1 MKTISLYPNPKR
13 DENFSCTRHLIGLL
27 GELGNPVLLSQ
38 ELEACFSEEKEKI
51 TFVPEDELFTKGDA
65 LIPLGGD
72 GTILSVASRAA
83 KAGIPVLGINLGNI
97 GFMAGLE
104 KEDLDRLHLLKP
116 EDFTISERMMLSCRV
131 GEGKTFYAL
140 NEIVI
145 SSEKGFHI
153 VELDLKASG
162 RELTNFRAD
171 GLIFN
176 TPTGSTGHAFS
187 AGGAVIDAKLDS
199 IGVKAITSYML
210 INAHHM
216 LFCPETKF
224 SAENIRTAGG
234 RATVCADGKE
244 IAFLK
249 ETDTVSVA
257 RADRRLKLCFLGEKS
272 NLEVFF
278 RKF

>member
-1 MKTISLYPNPKR
+1 MKTISLYPNPNR
-13 DENFSCTRHLIGLL
+13 DENFSCTRRLVGLL
-27 GELGNPVLLSQ
+27 GKLGNPVLLSR
-38 ELEACFSEEKEKI
+38 EFEEFFSAEKEKI
-51 TFVPEDELFTKGDA
+51 SFVSEDELFTRGDA
-65 LIPLGGD
+65 LITLGGD
-72 GTILSVASRAA
+72 GTILSVANRAA
-83 KAGIPVLGINLGNI
+83 EAGIPVLGINLGNI

-116 EDFTISERMMLSCRV
+116 EDFTVSERMMLSCRF

-153 VELDLKASG
+153 VELDLNVGG
-162 RELTNFRAD
+162 RTLTRFRAD

-176 TPTGSTGHAFS
+176 TPTGSTGHSFS
-187 AGGAVIDAKLDS
+187 AGGAVIDAELDS
-199 IGVKAITSYML
+199 IGVKAVTSYML

-216 LFCPETKF
+216 LFSPETEF
-224 SAENIRTAGG
+224 TAENIRSAGG
-234 RATVCADGKE
+234 SATVCADGKE

-249 ETDTVSVA
+249 EKDTVTVT
-257 RADRRLKLCFLGEKS
+257 RAERRLKLCFLGEKS